1 MGKTMSEKI
10 LALGAGVPEAQ
21 AGDILWVNIDKAML
35 DDILGPRVEI
45 ADRMKEIK
53 DEIWDPSKVVVI
65 SDHYTPPASVNQAEI
80 VKFTRDWSKKYGVD
94 NYYEFVGPCHQIMV
108 EKGHVLPGS
117 VVLGTDSHT

>member
-10 LALGAGVPEAQ
+10 LAMGAGVSESQ

-65 SDHYTPPASVNQAEI
+65 SDHYTPPYPL
-80 VKFTRDWSKKYGVD
+80 TRRRLSSSRVT
-94 NYYEFVGPCHQIMV
+94 GPNSM
-108 EKGHVLPGS
+108 ESTTTMNLSAPATRS
-117 VVLGTDSHT
+117 W